1 MHDHS
6 DSWMYLSENFL
17 ESHIGLTYNI
27 KGLSTKNFEVMAKY
41 RSDIPGLVQ
50 INIYMIYKICLDC
63 VIVIAYTQVY
73 WECDTSKII
82 LWREA
87 LGKDRVSF

>member
-1 MHDHS
+1 
-6 DSWMYLSENFL
+6 MYLSENFL
-17 ESHIGLTYNI
+17 ESHFGLTYNNI
-27 KGLSTKNFEVMAKY
+27 RGLSTKNFEVMTKY

-73 WECDTSKII
+73 
-82 LWREA
+82 
-87 LGKDRVSF
+87 